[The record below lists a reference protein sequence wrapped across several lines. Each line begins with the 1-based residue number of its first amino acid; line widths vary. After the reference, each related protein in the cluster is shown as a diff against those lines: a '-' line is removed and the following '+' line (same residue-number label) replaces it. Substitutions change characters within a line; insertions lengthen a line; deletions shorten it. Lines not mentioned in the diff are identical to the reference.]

1 MADDRTGDT
10 GDRPGAGG
18 VAGAPG
24 GDADEREAVHRDE
37 TAPDETAPDD
47 DTALDPAAMM
57 ALLTKQQLSVHY
69 QQAAFVWVIELV
81 WGLAWGLGF
90 LALWLIDGAKP
101 GFSLP
106 LPVAAVIFAVLLAA
120 AIATSIVLGVRSSKG
135 VRASRTNAYQ
145 GTIYGITW
153 SVAMVA
159 LWLFAVGLQ
168 YNGMSGELLA
178 IYYPS
183 AYVLMTGVLFFVS
196 AALYQAKPM
205 VFLGAWIVLI
215 AVIAPF
221 FGYPN
226 HYLFLSIAG
235 GGSLLVMSVIVAS
248 YTARLRRKAAGHA

>member
-10 GDRPGAGG
+10 GARPA
-18 VAGAPG
+18 
-24 GDADEREAVHRDE
+24 DAASD
-37 TAPDETAPDD
+37 PDD

-106 LPVAAVIFAVLLAA
+106 LPVAAVIFAVLLAG
-120 AIATSIVLGVRSSKG
+120 AIATSIVLGVRSGKG
-135 VRASRTNAYQ
+135 VRASRTSAYQ
-145 GTIYGITW
+145 GTVYGITW

-159 LWLFAVGLQ
+159 LWLFAMGLQ
-168 YNGMSGELLA
+168 ANGMSGELTA
-178 IYYPS
+178 IFYPS

-205 VFLGAWIVLI
+205 VFIGGWIVLI

-226 HYLFLSIAG
+226 HYLFLAIAG
-235 GGSLLVMSVIVAS
+235 GGALLVMSVVVAV